1 MALALRRHRRA
12 REGRGPTMGVTP
24 SALPFA
30 ALRRVLEGR
39 VACFWEPGGAQGVE
53 EGAREAETLP
63 CRPPWPRAHRAVC
76 ASLAPRAPL
85 HMAVA
90 GGWWLCLGALRLLPP
105 PGEGAESRAEWV
117 IIDRPAPGWP
127 KPVPSIPGVTR
138 SWSRGMGRAK
148 QRQLGGGQWG
158 RDRQLSP
165 VLPPGSS

>member
-1 MALALRRHRRA
+1 MAAALGRHRRA

-24 SALPFA
+24 SAPPFA
-30 ALRRVLEGR
+30 ALRRVPVGR
-39 VACFWEPGGAQGVE
+39 VACFQEPGGAQGVE

-63 CRPPWPRAHRAVC
+63 CRPPWPGAHRAVC

-117 IIDRPAPGWP
+117 IIDSPAPGWP
-127 KPVPSIPGVTR
+127 KPVPSIPGLTR

-165 VLPPGSS
+165 VLPLGSS